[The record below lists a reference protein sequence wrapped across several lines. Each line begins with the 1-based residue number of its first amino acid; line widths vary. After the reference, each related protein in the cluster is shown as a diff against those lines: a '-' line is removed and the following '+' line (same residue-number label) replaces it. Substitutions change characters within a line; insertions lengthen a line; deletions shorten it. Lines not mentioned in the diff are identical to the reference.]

1 MLLHW
6 QFLAHP
12 KTVNDATIYSILLL
26 TPDKAIEIKC
36 VLKLIFTICVDIQMQ
51 LLDTSY
57 LTICNDKV
65 NIVTLE
71 RTNDVVFWLFEPD
84 QLRIFFLANVIFD
97 LLIYVKSIIAGRVFM
112 VLTSS
117 PANFLKFSACSSRF
131 A

>member
-1 MLLHW
+1 
-6 QFLAHP
+6 
-12 KTVNDATIYSILLL
+12 
-26 TPDKAIEIKC
+26 
-36 VLKLIFTICVDIQMQ
+36 MQ

-71 RTNDVVFWLFEPD
+71 RTNDVVFWLFGPD